1 MKHKLQRI
9 KEESHQICTEI
20 SNDLTQSKKELDQ
33 VGCNYHNQ
41 REQVLRK
48 IHGDNYYK
56 YM

>member
-9 KEESHQICTEI
+9 KEESRQICTEI